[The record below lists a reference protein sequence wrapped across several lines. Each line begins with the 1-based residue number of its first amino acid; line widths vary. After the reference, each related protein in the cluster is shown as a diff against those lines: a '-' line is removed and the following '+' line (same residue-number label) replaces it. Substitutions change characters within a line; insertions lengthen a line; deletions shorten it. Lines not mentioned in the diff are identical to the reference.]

1 MRTYVAR
8 RVLLFIQT
16 LVLVSIILFIIL
28 RVLPGDIASIM
39 MSAWG

>member
-1 MRTYVAR
+1 MRTYVTR

-39 MSAWG
+39 MSA